1 VRRDAI
7 EAPAMSPR
15 ITEELRA
22 TLGGTYTLEREL
34 GGGGMARVFVADEVA
49 LGRKV
54 VIKVVAPDLIEGI
67 SAERFTR
74 EVRLAARLQQ
84 ANIVPLL
91 SAGNANGV
99 PYYTMPFVDG
109 LSLRARLT
117 NGTMMTVGEASHI
130 LRDVAKALAYAH
142 AQGVVHRD
150 IKPENVLLSGGTAM
164 VTDFGIAKALTASRT
179 RAGAGEAPPQAS
191 TRLTTAG
198 TSLGTPAYMAPEQVV
213 GEAVDSRA
221 DLYAWG
227 VMAYE
232 MLTGAHPFADRTT
245 AQQLVA
251 AHLAEMPVPVD
262 ERNEAIPA
270 PLADAVMRC
279 LEKDA
284 AQRPA
289 SASELLTALDSVST
303 PGAVIGAARTTGP
316 RRVTAARARKRRWTL
331 GVAGTAVIAA
341 LAGGGV
347 WMMLRKPATVAAEKS
362 LAVIPFETAG
372 GDTANAYLAE
382 GIADELSIALA
393 RLPELRLA
401 GRSSVARFKGK
412 GASAQ
417 EIGAALNVASV
428 LDGTVRRAGNQ
439 LRVTAQ
445 LTNATDGL
453 VLWSDRFDRQVNDV
467 FALQDDITDK
477 ITSALRVRLGKNERV
492 ATTSAGVK
500 TNPEAND
507 LYLRALYLFR
517 RRGAGLGQA
526 AELLEQA
533 IEKDSSFARAHAALA
548 LVLMS
553 EPYYL
558 PVRLRDVLPRA
569 RVAAERAVA
578 LEPTLADAHMALGM
592 VHFHSFEFAP
602 AEAES
607 RRALA
612 LDPNS
617 AEAGYRLGLV
627 LLSTG
632 RAAESIPVLERAKAI
647 DPFYA
652 VVAAYLAYGYALAGQ
667 LDAGV
672 AEARRAVEIDSSLV
686 WSQTALLYAYRA
698 AGQPA
703 EAVTFARRLVTQTDA
718 PRRVGLAA
726 YTLGRFGAPG
736 EAKKAIARLEA
747 LPRDVPRRD
756 AGLAY
761 AYLGVGDTAR
771 ALSVMERA
779 ASGDGDL
786 LFALSPTDDTFDGV
800 RASPR
805 FAAIVKRLNFDV
817 ALVTRTQPR

>member
-1 VRRDAI
+1 
-7 EAPAMSPR
+7 MSPR

-22 TLGGTYTLEREL
+22 TLGGTYTIEREL
-34 GGGGMARVFVADEVA
+34 GGGGMSRVFVADEIA
-49 LGRKV
+49 LDRKV

-109 LSLRARLT
+109 LSLRSRLT
-117 NGTMMTVGEASHI
+117 NGTTMTLGEATHI

-164 VTDFGIAKALTASRT
+164 VTDFGIAKALTASRAPT
-179 RAGAGEAPPQAS
+179 GGGETSAKAS

-213 GEAVDSRA
+213 GEAIDLRA

-270 PLADAVMRC
+270 PLADVVMRC
-279 LEKDA
+279 LAKDA

-289 SASELLTALDSVST
+289 SASELLTALDSAST
-303 PGAVIGAARTTGP
+303 PGAVIGAARTTGT
-316 RRVTAARARKRRWTL
+316 RRVTAARARKRRWIL
-331 GVAGTAVIAA
+331 GGAGAAVIVA
-341 LAGGGV
+341 LAGGGAWV
-347 WMMLRKPATVAAEKS
+347 MVRDKGNVVAEKS

-417 EIGAALNVASV
+417 EIGAALNVAAV

-445 LTNATDGL
+445 LTNASDGL

-477 ITSALRVRLGKNERV
+477 ITSALRVRLAKNERA
-492 ATTSAGVK
+492 ATASGTT

-517 RRGAGLGQA
+517 RRGAGLDQA
-526 AELLEQA
+526 AALLEQA

-548 LVLMS
+548 LVLVS

-558 PVRLRDVLPRA
+558 PVRLRGVLPRA
-569 RVAAERAVA
+569 RAAAERAVA
-578 LEPTLADAHMALGM
+578 LEPALADAHMALGM

-602 AEAES
+602 AEAEA

-667 LDAGV
+667 FDAGI
-672 AEARRAVEIDSSLV
+672 AEARRAIEIDSSLV
-686 WSQTALLYAYRA
+686 WSQTALLYAYRV
-698 AGQPA
+698 AGQPP
-703 EAVTFARRLVTQTDA
+703 EAVSFARRMLTQADA
-718 PRRVGLAA
+718 PRKLGLAA
-726 YTLGRFGAPG
+726 YTLGRFGAPE
-736 EAKKAIARLEA
+736 EAKKAIASLEA

-771 ALSVMERA
+771 ALSAMERA
-779 ASGDGDL
+779 AGGDGDL

-817 ALVTRTQPR
+817 ALVTRARPR

>member
-1 VRRDAI
+1 
-7 EAPAMSPR
+7 MSPVVL
-15 ITEELRA
+15 EQLRA
-22 TLGGTYTLEREL
+22 TLGGTYTIEREL
-34 GGGGMARVFVADEVA
+34 GGGGMSRVFVADEVA
-49 LGRKV
+49 LERKV

-109 LSLRARLT
+109 LSLRSRLT
-117 NGTMMTVGEASHI
+117 NGTMMTVGEATHI
-130 LRDVAKALAYAH
+130 LRDVARALAYAH

-164 VTDFGIAKALTASRT
+164 VTDFGIAKALTASRAPT
-179 RAGAGEAPPQAS
+179 GGGETPPKTS

-251 AHLAEMPVPVD
+251 AHLAERPTPITAISD
-262 ERNEAIPA
+262 AIPD
-270 PLADAVMRC
+270 PLADVVMRC

-289 SASELLTALDSVST
+289 TANELLTALDSVSSTPT
-303 PGAVIGAARTTGP
+303 PGRGIGRTTGAS
-316 RRVTAARARKRRWTL
+316 RVAAVRARKRRWIS
-331 GVAGTAVIAA
+331 GIAATAVIAA
-341 LAGGGV
+341 GGTWAV
-347 WMMLRKPATVAAEKS
+347 LRQSGNVVEKS
-362 LAVIPFETAG
+362 LAVIPFESVG

-382 GIADELSIALA
+382 GIADELTIALA

-401 GRSSVARFKGK
+401 GRSSVAQFKGK
-412 GASAQ
+412 EASAQ
-417 EIGAALNVASV
+417 EIGAALNVAAV

-439 LRVTAQ
+439 LRVTAE
-445 LTNATDGL
+445 LTNARDGL
-453 VLWSDRFDRQVNDV
+453 VLWSESYNREVKDV
-467 FALQDDITDK
+467 FALQDDITDQ
-477 ITSALRVRLGKNERV
+477 ITSALRVRLGSKDSA
-492 ATTSAGVK
+492 ATAGIGP
-500 TNPEAND
+500 TDPEAHD
-507 LYLRALYLFR
+507 LYLRGLHLFR
-517 RRGAGLGQA
+517 RRGAALGQA
-526 AELLEQA
+526 AELLEQS
-533 IEKDSSFARAHAALA
+533 IRKDSTFARAHAALA
-548 LVLMS
+548 LVLVS

-558 PVRLRDVLPRA
+558 PVHVRDVLPRA

-578 LEPTLADAHMALGM
+578 LEPTLADAHMALAM

-647 DPFYA
+647 DPLYSL
-652 VVAAYLAYGYALAGQ
+652 VAAYLAYGYGLSGQ
-667 LDAGV
+667 FDA
-672 AEARRAVEIDSSLV
+672 AITEARRAIEIDSSLV
-686 WSQTALLYAYRA
+686 WSQTALLNAYRG
-698 AGQPA
+698 AGRSA
-703 EAVTFARRLVTQTDA
+703 DAIAFARRMATQADA

-726 YTLGRFGAPG
+726 NTLGRLGQPG
-736 EAKKAIARLEA
+736 DARKVIASLEA
-747 LPRDVPRRD
+747 LPRDVARRD

-771 ALSVMERA
+771 ALSAMERA
-779 ASGDGDL
+779 AAGDGDL
-786 LFALSPTDDTFDGV
+786 LFALAPTDDTFDGV

-805 FAAIVKRLNFDV
+805 FAAIVKRFNFDV
-817 ALVTRTQPR
+817 ALVTRPRP

>member
-1 VRRDAI
+1 
-7 EAPAMSPR
+7 MSPA
-15 ITEELRA
+15 ILEQLRA
-22 TLGGTYTLEREL
+22 TLSGAYTIEREL
-34 GGGGMARVFVADEVA
+34 GGGGMSRVFVADEIA

-54 VIKVVAPDLIEGI
+54 VIKVVAPELIEGV

-91 SAGNANGV
+91 NAGTANGL

-109 LSLRARLT
+109 LSLRARMT
-117 NGTMMTVGEASHI
+117 SGTPVSVSEATHI
-130 LRDVAKALAYAH
+130 LRDIAKALAYAH

-164 VTDFGIAKALTASRT
+164 VTDFGIAKAITESRT
-179 RAGAGEAPPQAS
+179 RADSGDTPNRAS
-191 TRLTTAG
+191 TILTSAG
-198 TSLGTPAYMAPEQVV
+198 SSLGTPAYMAPEQAV
-213 GEAVDSRA
+213 GSAVDSRA

-232 MLTGAHPFADRTT
+232 LLTGAHPFADRKT

-251 AHLAEMPVPVD
+251 AHIAEMPVPVAEKND
-262 ERNEAIPA
+262 AIPP

-279 LEKDA
+279 LEKDS

-289 SASELLTALDSVST
+289 TAAELLAALDSVST
-303 PGAVIGAARTTGP
+303 PTTSRGTGRITGAPPVAAG
-316 RRVTAARARKRRWTL
+316 RARSARWIL
-331 GVAGTAVIAA
+331 GIAATAVI
-341 LAGGGV
+341 LAGGTA
-347 WMMLRKPATVAAEKS
+347 WMMLRKPGNVAAEKS
-362 LAVIPFETAG
+362 LAVIPFESVG

-382 GIADELSIALA
+382 GIADELTIALA

-401 GRSSVARFKGK
+401 GRSSVAQFKGK
-412 GASAQ
+412 GASAR
-417 EIGAALNVASV
+417 EIGAALNVAAV
-428 LDGTVRRAGNQ
+428 LDGTVRRAGNR
-439 LRVTAQ
+439 LRVTAE
-445 LTNATDGL
+445 LTNASDGL
-453 VLWSDRFDRQVNDV
+453 VLWNDSYNREVKDV

-477 ITSALRVRLGKNERV
+477 ITSALRVRLGTKEAA
-492 ATTSAGVK
+492 ATASAGT
-500 TNPEAND
+500 TNMEAHD
-507 LYLRALYLFR
+507 LYLRALHLYR
-517 RRGAGLGQA
+517 RRGAGLVQA
-526 AELLEQA
+526 SELLEQT
-533 IEKDSSFARAHAALA
+533 IQKDSNFARAHAALA
-548 LVLMS
+548 LVLVS

-558 PVRLRDVLPRA
+558 PVHVRDVLPRA
-569 RVAAERAVA
+569 RIAAERAVA
-578 LEPTLADAHMALGM
+578 LEPALADAHMALAM

-667 LDAGV
+667 FDAGV
-672 AEARRAVEIDSSLV
+672 AEARRAIEIDSSLV
-686 WSQTALLYAYRA
+686 WSQTALLYAYRG

-703 EAVTFARRLVTQTDA
+703 EAIAFARRMMTQADA
-718 PRRVGLAA
+718 PRKLGLAA
-726 YTLGRFGAPG
+726 YTLGRLGAPG
-736 EAKKAIARLEA
+736 EAKKLIASLEA
-747 LPRDVPRRD
+747 LPRDVARRD
-756 AGLAY
+756 AGLSY

-771 ALSVMERA
+771 ALSAMERA
-779 ASGDGDL
+779 AGGDGDL
-786 LFALSPTDDTFDGV
+786 LFALAPTDDTFDGV
-800 RASPR
+800 RASQR

-817 ALVTRTQPR
+817 ALVTRMRP